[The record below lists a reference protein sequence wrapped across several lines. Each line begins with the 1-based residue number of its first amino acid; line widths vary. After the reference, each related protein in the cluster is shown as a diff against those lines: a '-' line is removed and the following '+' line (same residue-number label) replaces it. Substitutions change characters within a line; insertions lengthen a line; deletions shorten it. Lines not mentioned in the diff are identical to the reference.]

1 MLATD
6 LAGGNATH
14 ATPET
19 VNLMGGRRLHF
30 AAHGVCH
37 FRGLFNLKAS
47 DVHILS
53 VPSEN
58 F

>member
-6 LAGGNATH
+6 LAGRNATH

-19 VNLMGGRRLHF
+19 VNWMGGRRLHF

-47 DVHILS
+47 DVHIHS
-53 VPSEN
+53 VPSEK